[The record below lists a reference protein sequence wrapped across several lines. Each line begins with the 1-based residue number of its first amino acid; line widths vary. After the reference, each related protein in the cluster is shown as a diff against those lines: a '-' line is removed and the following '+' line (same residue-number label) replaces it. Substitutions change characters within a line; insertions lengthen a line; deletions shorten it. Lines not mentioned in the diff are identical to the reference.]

1 MQSLTSHIS
10 AGRRDSVTD
19 PFAVMNAI
27 GLVGFAF
34 VGAAKAIKER
44 YDVFGVTVVGVM
56 TALGGGTTR
65 DLLLNR
71 VPKSLQSPGEV
82 ALSLVGVAAAV
93 LLVHFLDDGHQH
105 PVVLTAD
112 AIGLAA
118 FTTTGALLGHQ
129 AGLPVFAV
137 VALATVNAA
146 GGGAISDIL
155 LGRTPFILRQDF
167 YASCAVIGGLTFW
180 ALAQMDVA
188 LSAASAGCALV
199 VLLARGLGIGR
210 GWSLPTVQAWERRDA
225 Q

>member
-1 MQSLTSHIS
+1 
-10 AGRRDSVTD
+10 VTD

-34 VGAAKAIKER
+34 VGAAKAIEER

-71 VPKSLQSPGEV
+71 VPNSLQSPGEV
-82 ALSLVGVAAAV
+82 ALSLLGVAAAV

-146 GGGAISDIL
+146 GGGAISDLL

-167 YASCAVIGGLTFW
+167 YASCAVIGGLAFW
-180 ALAQMDVA
+180 ALAQMGVA
-188 LSAASAGCALV
+188 LSAASAGFALA

>member
-1 MQSLTSHIS
+1 MT
-10 AGRRDSVTD
+10 GVTD
-19 PFAVMNAI
+19 AFALMNAV
-27 GLVGFAF
+27 GLIGFAF
-34 VGAAKAIKER
+34 VGAAKAIEER

-71 VPKSLQSPGEV
+71 VPNSLQSPGEV
-82 ALSLVGVAAAV
+82 GLSLLGVTAAV
-93 LLVHFLDDGHQH
+93 VFVHYLDDGHQH

-118 FTTTGALLGHQ
+118 FSTTGALLAHQ

-146 GGGAISDIL
+146 GGGAISDLL
-155 LGRTPFILRQDF
+155 LGRTPFILREDF

-180 ALAQMDVA
+180 ALAQMDVTVG
-188 LSAASAGCALV
+188 LASTGCALA
-199 VLLARGLGIGR
+199 VLAARGLGLGR
-210 GWSLPTVQAWERRDA
+210 EWSLPTVQVRERHDTR
-225 Q
+225 

>member
-1 MQSLTSHIS
+1 
-10 AGRRDSVTD
+10 VTD

-34 VGAAKAIKER
+34 VGAAKAIEER

-71 VPKSLQSPGEV
+71 VPNSLQSPGEV
-82 ALSLVGVAAAV
+82 ALSLLGVAAAV

-118 FTTTGALLGHQ
+118 FTTTGALLGHR

-146 GGGAISDIL
+146 GGGAISDLL

-167 YASCAVIGGLTFW
+167 YASCAVIGGLAFW
-180 ALAQMDVA
+180 ALAQMGVA
-188 LSAASAGCALV
+188 LSAASAGCALA

>member
-1 MQSLTSHIS
+1 
-10 AGRRDSVTD
+10 VTD

-44 YDVFGVTVVGVM
+44 YDVFGVTVVGMM

-146 GGGAISDIL
+146 GGGAISDLL

>member
-1 MQSLTSHIS
+1 
-10 AGRRDSVTD
+10 VTD

-34 VGAAKAIKER
+34 VGAAKAIEER

-71 VPKSLQSPGEV
+71 VPNSLQSPGEV
-82 ALSLVGVAAAV
+82 ALSLLGVAAAV

-118 FTTTGALLGHQ
+118 FTTTGALLGHR

-146 GGGAISDIL
+146 GGGAISDLL
-155 LGRTPFILRQDF
+155 LGRTPFILREDF
-167 YASCAVIGGLTFW
+167 YASCAVIGGLAFW
-180 ALAQMDVA
+180 ALAQMGVA
-188 LSAASAGCALV
+188 LSAASAGFALA